1 MILFSRSSENN
12 CLNPGIMAQMQHALR
27 GAAKDGSRFVLLGA
41 VGNTFCAGLD
51 LVYLSKSLGVDPDG
65 NSDKIAE
72 VLKNFVNHFIHFQKP
87 IVAAVHGPALGLG
100 ASILALCDIVW
111 SSDKAWFQ
119 TPYATQGQTPDGCC
133 SLTFPMIMG
142 GTAASEMLLSGRKL
156 TAKEACDKGLVSQVF
171 NSDTFTREVMA
182 RVKKLASYHPLVLQ
196 ECKSLTCCSVKA
208 DLEQA
213 NIRECETLKNI
224 WVSSH
229 ASQFMLQVL
238 DRKLDLSDLRR

>member
-1 MILFSRSSENN
+1 
-12 CLNPGIMAQMQHALR
+12 MAEMEHALSS
-27 GAAKDGSRFVLLGA
+27 AAKDGSRFVLLGA
-41 VGNTFCAGLD
+41 VGITFCTGLD
-51 LVYLSKSLGVDPDG
+51 LVYLSKSLGVDPEQH
-65 NSDKIAE
+65 SEKTAE
-72 VLKNFVNHFIHFQKP
+72 ALKSFVNHFIHFQKP
-87 IVAAVHGPALGLG
+87 IVAAVHGPAVGLG

-142 GTAASEMLLSGRKL
+142 GTAASEMLLSARKM

-171 NSDTFTREVMA
+171 HPDTFTREVMA

-196 ECKSLTCCSVKA
+196 ECKSLIGSSIKA

-213 NIRECETLKNI
+213 NIRECETLKRI
-224 WVSSH
+224 WASSH
-229 ASQFMLQVL
+229 ASQFMLHVL